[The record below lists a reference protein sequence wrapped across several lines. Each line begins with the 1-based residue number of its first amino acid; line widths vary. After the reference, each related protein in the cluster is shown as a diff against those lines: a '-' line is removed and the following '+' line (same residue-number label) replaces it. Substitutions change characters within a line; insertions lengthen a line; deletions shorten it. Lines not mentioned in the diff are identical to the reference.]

1 MTEPSDRVEE
11 PSTFVDSESVGP
23 GADHQNNVRVEE
35 FKVNGDT
42 LLEKFQELIHEGNI
56 RRILIKTQS
65 GQTLLEIPLTAG
77 IVGGVI
83 SVALFP
89 ILATVAAIGAIV
101 TRLTLVVE
109 KET

>member
-1 MTEPSDRVEE
+1 MTEPSDRNEE
-11 PSTFVDSESVGP
+11 PLTSVDFDAAGP
-23 GADHQNNVRVEE
+23 DVDNPGHVRVEE

-42 LLEKFQELIHEGNI
+42 LLEKIQELIHEGNI

-83 SVALFP
+83 GVALFP
-89 ILATVAAIGAIV
+89 ILAAVAAIGAIV
-101 TRLTLVVE
+101 AQLTLVVE
-109 KET
+109 KEA